1 MTLTAASPAPP
12 ASPALL
18 HQVGDRALGWLDAH
32 RDFFRLTPED
42 RATGGATVERLKPIG
57 ELASNMQVLFREG
70 VAGSRQR
77 NRAGALLDFAW
88 RELLD
93 GGNVLAALQ
102 HDEPHSPVPLE
113 VYAPFHELGRRHVGL
128 EAALAVCRRTGTW
141 TALEMA
147 PNRRL
152 GVLNAERRLGLT
164 PSTDFATALARTWLG
179 QLPEPWTVQLHIA
192 YDITHTVFHLTN
204 WGETPEGIPPDIAA
218 YLTRYLP
225 AWLDDWADL
234 EHWDLL
240 GELLVVDACLPR
252 PTLDARLWE
261 RYAAAQ
267 AESGAMPIQHAL
279 PEGAPDTVFDQ
290 LHHPTLVAA
299 FASAMATSRA
309 LTTGTG

>member
-1 MTLTAASPAPP
+1 MTVTA

-18 HQVGDRALGWLDAH
+18 HGVGDRALSWLDEH
-32 RDFFRLTPED
+32 REHFRLTPD
-42 RATGGATVERLKPIG
+42 DFVNNGAVVERLKPIG
-57 ELASNMQVLFREG
+57 ELALNMQVLFREG
-70 VAGSRQR
+70 VAGSRQKA
-77 NRAGALLDFAW
+77 RAGQLLDFAW

-93 GGNVLAALQ
+93 GGNVLARLQ
-102 HDEPHSPVPLE
+102 HDEPLSPVPLE
-113 VYAPFHELGRRHVGL
+113 VYATFHELGHRHPGL
-128 EAALAVCRRTGTW
+128 EAAVEVCRRTATW
-141 TALEMA
+141 TALEMM

-152 GVLNAERRLGLT
+152 GVLNAERKLGLA
-164 PSTDFATALARTWLG
+164 PSSDFGEAVARTWLG

-204 WGETPEGIPPDIAA
+204 WGEAPDRIPPDLAD

-225 AWLDDWADL
+225 AWMDDWADL

-252 PTLDARLWE
+252 PTLDAALWE

-267 AESGAMPIQHAL
+267 SAGGAMPIQRRM
-279 PEGAPDTVFDQ
+279 PEGDPARVFD
-290 LHHPTLVAA
+290 LVHHPTLVAA

-309 LTTGTG
+309 MSAVR